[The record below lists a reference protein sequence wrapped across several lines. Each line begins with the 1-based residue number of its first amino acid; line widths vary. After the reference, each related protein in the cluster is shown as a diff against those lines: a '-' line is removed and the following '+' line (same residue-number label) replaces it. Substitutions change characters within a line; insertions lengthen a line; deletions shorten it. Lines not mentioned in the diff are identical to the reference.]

1 MEKKTNKLAQFKQ
14 WVLSIVMVRYSG
26 KKTVHMKNGKKF
38 FLSQVN
44 ADKLVENI
52 QGGGAQF
59 QSFSDKENLFVMI
72 NMQDVSYI
80 D

>member
-1 MEKKTNKLAQFKQ
+1 MKYLETKLTQFEQ
-14 WVLSIVMVRYSG
+14 WILSVVMWRSFG

-38 FLSQVN
+38 FLSQGN

-59 QSFSDKENLFVMI
+59 QSFSDEGKLFVMI